1 MGRNTVTEFDDF
13 YSGDNEGNTTSSLG
27 SVPLVG
33 LSRDPDTGVGP
44 GIIGV
49 DLGKQVEITW
59 GQMQEELSHLSKSR
73 GRLIRPRRG
82 AWRF

>member
-13 YSGDNEGNTTSSLG
+13 YSGANEGNTTSSLG
-27 SVPLVG
+27 SVPLVV

-59 GQMQEELSHLSKSR
+59 GQMPEEFSHRSTSR
-73 GRLIRPRRG
+73 GRLLRPGRG